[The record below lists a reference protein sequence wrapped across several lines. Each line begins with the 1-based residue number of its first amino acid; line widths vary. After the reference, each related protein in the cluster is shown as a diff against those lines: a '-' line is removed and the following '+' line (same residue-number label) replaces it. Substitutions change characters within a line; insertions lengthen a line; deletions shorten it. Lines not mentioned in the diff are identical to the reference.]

1 MPLLA
6 IGCQKHG
13 ENVSDSNQCSEY
25 IFTEVIDPL
34 TLNTF

>member
-6 IGCQKHG
+6 IGCQKRG
-13 ENVSDSNQCSEY
+13 ENVSYSNWCSEY
-25 IFTEVIDPL
+25 VFTEVIDPL